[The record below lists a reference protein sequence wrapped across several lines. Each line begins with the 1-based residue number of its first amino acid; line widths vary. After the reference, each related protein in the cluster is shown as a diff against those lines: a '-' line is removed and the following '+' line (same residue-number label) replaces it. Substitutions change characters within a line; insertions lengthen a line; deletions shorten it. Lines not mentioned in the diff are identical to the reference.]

1 MKRKGSKRILKIFLV
16 VAILFALTIIIIPL
30 LAFSVITKNT
40 TLDNNKLKNKNQ
52 ALKISANN
60 GTIIKNLNSSI
71 KIDELNDYTI
81 NAFIAKEDK
90 RFYEH
95 SGFDTIRIFGALK
108 NNILAGEVVEGGST
122 ITQQLVK
129 NTHTNSER
137 TLTRKIKEIKLA
149 TELEKKYSKSEV
161 MEMYLNNIYFGNNCY
176 GIADAS
182 LTYFGKS
189 ASDLS
194 LAESA
199 ILAGLISAP
208 SIYNPIA
215 NKSISIDKGK
225 LVLSLMFEQS
235 LINENE
241 LTSAMQEIE
250 KIKICAIN
258 STSSMYLEY
267 AINEAKEI
275 LGVDELNQLQDIYI
289 ETYLDA
295 DIQTN
300 LENEIRSGKFA
311 FPNKNGISPEIGSVI
326 LDNKTG
332 GIIAIAGVGEYNIS
346 SLRRQ
351 PASTIK
357 PILVYA
363 PAIEYLGYLPASKI
377 LDEPVNF
384 SGYAPQNA
392 TKLNYG
398 YTTIRDNIVRSTNI
412 PAVKLLNEVG
422 VERAKQFAVG
432 FGIIFNEEDNNLAL
446 ALGGFTDGVTITEL
460 AGAYCTFANY
470 GVYSKPTYIKK
481 ITIDGN
487 TVYSHTPSFTRACT
501 EETAYLITD
510 MLKSVAQYGT
520 GRKIKSVGNFIASK
534 TGTNSTTDNN
544 LDAWNVSYTTQNTM
558 VVWIGN
564 TSGMNGSMHQSI
576 NGSTY
581 ATLLTKAIFEKMYAD
596 AKPQDF
602 EKPNTIVSLQI
613 DKDLFDSENK
623 IYLAD
628 ENSIHKSTE
637 LFKITNVPQTF
648 HSEEEQRF
656 KESLSENRLFSIK
669 IM

>member
-432 FGIIFNEEDNNLAL
+432 FGIVFNEEDNNLAL

-602 EKPNTIVSLQI
+602 EKPSTIVSLQI

-637 LFKITNVPQTF
+637 LFKVTNVPQTF

>member
-16 VAILFALTIIIIPL
+16 VAILFTLTIIITPL

-40 TLDNNKLKNKNQ
+40 TLDDNKLENKNQ

-149 TELEKKYSKSEV
+149 TEVEEKYSKSEI

-182 LTYFGKS
+182 LTYFGKF
-189 ASDLS
+189 ASNLS
-194 LAESA
+194 LSESA

-235 LINENE
+235 LISENE
-241 LTSAMQEIE
+241 LTSAMKEIE

-275 LGVDELNQLQDIYI
+275 LGVDELNQSQDIYI

-300 LENEIRSGKFA
+300 LENEILSGKYA

-363 PAIEYLGYLPASKI
+363 PAIEYLEYLPASKI

-384 SGYAPQNA
+384 SGYSPQNA

-470 GVYSKPTYIKK
+470 GVYTKPTYIKK
-481 ITIDGN
+481 ITIDGK
-487 TVYSHTPSFTRACT
+487 TVYRHTPSFTRACT

-510 MLKSVAQYGT
+510 MLKSVALYGT

-534 TGTNSTTDNN
+534 TGTNATTDNN
-544 LDAWNVSYTTQNTM
+544 LDAWNVSYTTENTM

-564 TSGMNGSMHQSI
+564 TSGVNGSMHQSI

-581 ATLLTKAIFEKMYAD
+581 ATLLTKAIFEKMYAS

-637 LFKITNVPQTF
+637 LFKVTNLPKTF
-648 HSEEEQRF
+648 HAEEEQRF

>member
-235 LINENE
+235 LISENE

-432 FGIIFNEEDNNLAL
+432 FGIVFNEEDNNLAL

>member
-432 FGIIFNEEDNNLAL
+432 FGIVFNEEDNNLAL